1 MCSKERSKTPRSF
14 HLRGVLSVLA
24 RWFNPL
30 ADCLFAFFQI
40 YGILLFEREKFFL
53 QKNRDSKFSIILI
66 IKEIMVNKKRRKL

>member
-1 MCSKERSKTPRSF
+1 MCSKERSKNPPE
-14 HLRGVLSVLA
+14 LSPPGGFIRFGSVD
-24 RWFNPL
+24 NPW
-30 ADCLFAFFQI
+30 AGYLFAFFQI